1 MPKFG
6 KKFKQ
11 LQIKEFEKEYIN
23 YKSLKHFI
31 KEKKNLNSLEDI
43 KDEVITSFKNEL
55 DKELKKFYL
64 FFVNQ
69 ERKLYLQINNRLYY
83 RNSYSNLD
91 LEGIIKEYNEIISIE
106 YSSLYFASY
115 VNLNIKAIF
124 KILKKFDHKLS
135 TLNSNLKNE
144 YIIEK
149 FSLKNSDL
157 LYIFQYKMIDEVNA
171 VIENL
176 KEDLEKYYNSINE
189 GNKKLKDINSDFN
202 NSLIND
208 YLIIND
214 EFTKKKDNF
223 NEKKKNFNLILEQ
236 NEFLYQN
243 TQNYFKIWNRIFE
256 IYEYKQESTL
266 MKKTLHF
273 NKETLKTI
281 VNKINIMISES
292 NERNIF
298 ITLNQNFLMNSC
310 YSYIFPNIIDLMK
323 EKKINN
329 YILILAMTPI
339 GNLLSMIFFKFLIYK
354 TYKFTML
361 ISGLFSLIGNL
372 IIIFYNNNIYLLCLS
387 RFIFGCGMN
396 SSINRKYL
404 LYFIPK
410 KKIQIYLIYFKVLSI
425 LGLIFGF
432 FLSFIF
438 SSFIKNEYF
447 IKLPTFILF
456 FFTFVNFILIIFFYS
471 DPVNKKFNLYKEG
484 KNPLNAFSKGEIIS
498 IDDYMTNYESE
509 KINELNEQLNI
520 INNEIKFNDTNL
532 LSNFIE
538 DIIFFE
544 IEIKHHLKK
553 TFFAILFFIFVNR
566 FKIYLFISLTPFF
579 TNLFVPFNH
588 IMVNSLLF
596 FFTYFIFIF
605 CFILNLFY
613 ISVKIEKIQYILF
626 LGLTFLICDIIILLI
641 YFFGKNAFPFYC
653 FFFIISINISLI
665 SEDELFYFFSK
676 IIPLKFNF
684 LKINGITLIHI
695 MVYLGE
701 IFGCFIGFFSL
712 SFKDNNDYIIKIFQ
726 LNILF
731 YTIFVLC
738 LEFFFLSFKDL
749 LKEKPIRRI
758 IYKRNERKVQR
769 MEF

>member
-64 FFVNQ
+64 FFINQ

-135 TLNSNLKNE
+135 TLNSNLSNE

-176 KEDLEKYYNSINE
+176 KEDLEKYYNYIIE

-387 RFIFGCGMN
+387 RFIF
-396 SSINRKYL
+396 
-404 LYFIPK
+404 
-410 KKIQIYLIYFKVLSI
+410 
-425 LGLIFGF
+425 
-432 FLSFIF
+432 
-438 SSFIKNEYF
+438 
-447 IKLPTFILF
+447 
-456 FFTFVNFILIIFFYS
+456 
-471 DPVNKKFNLYKEG
+471 
-484 KNPLNAFSKGEIIS
+484 
-498 IDDYMTNYESE
+498 
-509 KINELNEQLNI
+509 
-520 INNEIKFNDTNL
+520 
-532 LSNFIE
+532 
-538 DIIFFE
+538 
-544 IEIKHHLKK
+544 
-553 TFFAILFFIFVNR
+553 
-566 FKIYLFISLTPFF
+566 
-579 TNLFVPFNH
+579 
-588 IMVNSLLF
+588 
-596 FFTYFIFIF
+596 
-605 CFILNLFY
+605 CF
-613 ISVKIEKIQYILF
+613 
-626 LGLTFLICDIIILLI
+626 
-641 YFFGKNAFPFYC
+641 
-653 FFFIISINISLI
+653 
-665 SEDELFYFFSK
+665 
-676 IIPLKFNF
+676 
-684 LKINGITLIHI
+684 
-695 MVYLGE
+695 
-701 IFGCFIGFFSL
+701 
-712 SFKDNNDYIIKIFQ
+712 
-726 LNILF
+726 
-731 YTIFVLC
+731 
-738 LEFFFLSFKDL
+738 
-749 LKEKPIRRI
+749 
-758 IYKRNERKVQR
+758 
-769 MEF
+769 